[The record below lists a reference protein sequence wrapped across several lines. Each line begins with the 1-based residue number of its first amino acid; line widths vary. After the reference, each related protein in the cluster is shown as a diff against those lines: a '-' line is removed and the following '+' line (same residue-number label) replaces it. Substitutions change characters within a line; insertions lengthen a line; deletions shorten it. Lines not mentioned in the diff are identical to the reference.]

1 MTLLAQLGACSFV
14 MTSVLDEEPA
24 VPVAGEFEGD
34 RPLRS
39 FPHRM
44 VVQMADEDRDAP
56 IVGNRLI
63 KVVVPHGLIVCRTSV
78 FSGEHL
84 FQRPVV
90 FDKLIQSIDGPLQ
103 QDVLA
108 TDE

>member
-1 MTLLAQLGACSFV
+1 MA
-14 MTSVLDEEPA
+14 
-24 VPVAGEFEGD
+24 VAGEFEGD
-34 RPLRS
+34 RPFRS
-39 FPHRM
+39 LPHRM
-44 VVQMADEDRDAP
+44 VVQMADEDRNAP

-63 KVVVPHGLIVCRTSV
+63 EVVVPHSLVVRRISV
-78 FSGEHL
+78 LSGAQF

-90 FDKLIQSIDGPLQ
+90 LDKLIQSIDGPLQ